1 VSVGFGF
8 YRNMEG
14 TYFFGE
20 HLRWNLGWSNPNQ
33 AGAFIAMFIPWLWV
47 LGRRGSGGSGKALGC
62 GLLLVAAELVLWFL
76 VCKTYSRGALMALGV
91 AGGIYLLWC
100 AWLDLERRGWA
111 AITGNRP
118 SQCLFAVRIAG
129 IGALLWGT
137 EFLSRIEPE
146 FISQD
151 ASAGNRLALWKG
163 GVQMIAAAPWRGWG
177 AGQAGSGFGH
187 WFQNLDAHEKYAGM
201 VNSYLHVGVEYGLP
215 VLALAMTVATAFL
228 ATAFM
233 AARVAANPASGDGI
247 TGRPQDGESSLPA
260 RKCFTRS
267 ILLGAGTS
275 LLVFLIA
282 NVFSTLWIFK
292 NLWWLPAADCLLI
305 AGLGLLALGR
315 SFPKLAL
322 HGLAAGAAVALVVA
336 VALVGIGRSIPS
348 DVRIVLHRGDNF
360 VAISKGSKCGQ
371 VLLFP
376 ESSVL
381 GEDWGKEIRR
391 LAASS
396 ELRGREIVTPTGDA
410 GGATAVTCPRL
421 QTIVACG
428 SRFSEGFT
436 ALLEFP
442 DAHLILL
449 HPVGKPEVPDALKGR
464 VSVIL
469 PMLDTRNS
477 GRNWKAACKQ
487 RGWEST
493 TSPGVGQDVRLV
505 WPDVLVNAI

>member
-1 VSVGFGF
+1 
-8 YRNMEG
+8 MEG

-33 AGAFIAMFIPWLWV
+33 GGAFVGMFIPWLWA
-47 LGRRGSGGSGKALGC
+47 LGRRGSRGASGKALGC
-62 GLLLVAAELVLWFL
+62 GLLLVVAELVLWFL
-76 VCKTYSRGALMALGV
+76 VFKTYSRGALMALGF
-91 AGGIYLLWC
+91 AGGAYILWS
-100 AWLDLERRGWA
+100 ASLDFERRVWA
-111 AITGNRP
+111 AIVGSRA
-118 SQCLFAVRIAG
+118 SQGLFMVRIAG
-129 IGALLWGT
+129 IGALLWAT
-137 EFLSRIEPE
+137 EFLSRIEPL

-163 GVQMIAAAPWRGWG
+163 GVQMIAASPLRGWG
-177 AGQAGSGFGH
+177 AGQAGRGFAH

-215 VLALAMTVATAFL
+215 VLTLAMTVATAFL
-228 ATAFM
+228 AAAVMATGV
-233 AARVAANPASGDGI
+233 AARPGCGTGT
-247 TGRPQDGESSLPA
+247 TGRPQDGESSLPFS
-260 RKCFTRS
+260 K
-267 ILLGAGTS
+267 ILTLLILPAAGTS
-275 LLVFLIA
+275 LLVFLMA

-305 AGLGLLALGR
+305 GGLGLLVLGR

-322 HGLAAGAAVALVVA
+322 QAVACGAVFSAVLA
-336 VALVGIGRSIPS
+336 VAIVGIGRAIPS
-348 DVRIVLHRGDNF
+348 NVRIVLRRNQNF
-360 VAISKGSKCGQ
+360 IAISTGRTDGQ

-391 LAASS
+391 LATSFGF
-396 ELRGREIVTPTGDA
+396 RDREIFIPTGES
-410 GGATAVTCPRL
+410 GGASAVTCPRP
-421 QTIVACG
+421 QVIVACG
-428 SRFSEGFT
+428 SRFSEGFN

-442 DAHLILL
+442 DAHLILM
-449 HPVGKPEVPDALKGR
+449 HPVGKPVMPEVLTGR

-477 GRNWKAACKQ
+477 GRNWKASCKQ
-487 RGWEST
+487 RGWKSA